1 MPSAI
6 ASPQSPR
13 DIMILQE
20 AVGVS
25 IPKAIPSLVLGES
38 LNALVLSSSIERK
51 ALLQIKNST
60 VLADTPFPLQNRE
73 TLTVRV
79 DQLYPTIVL
88 RIITRDDAEISKIHE
103 FLKLYRSNP
112 GALKDMIG
120 SVNDL
125 LRGDN
130 LRELGNYLSK
140 KDILNFFRIL
150 NQIIVSKDNMK
161 NPLFL
166 KESIVAL
173 GLTDERRLMKAL
185 SDPAILKDNKISL
198 TLKQILMK
206 LSSKLSPIQI
216 ASDHTDLDIQK
227 IGQFSSIADHA
238 ATVIE
243 TLQIVNIMAQ
253 EQDGLFVLR
262 IPFQFPDGIRT
273 QDIFIE
279 ADLEMNKQYN
289 GIQCRIV
296 LFLDMDALGE
306 LAVDAGLKD
315 GILRCTIK
323 CPDQNVC
330 EFMQPLLLELR
341 EALSGMDYSTGSV
354 ECVLEQ
360 DIQSWKND
368 FLHDHNLFTQSVID
382 VCV

>member
-1 MPSAI
+1 
-6 ASPQSPR
+6 
-13 DIMILQE
+13 MILQE

-25 IPKAIPSLVLGES
+25 KQKAIPSLVLGES

-79 DQLYPTIVL
+79 DQLYPIIVL

-161 NPLFL
+161 NPLFF

-185 SDPAILKDNKISL
+185 SDPSILKDNQIGL

-253 EQDGLFVLR
+253 EQDGLFVLQ

-279 ADLEMNKQYN
+279 ADREMNKQYN

-296 LFLDMDALGE
+296 LFLDLDALGE

-330 EFMQPLLLELR
+330 DFMQPLLPELR
-341 EALSGMDYSTGSV
+341 EALSGIDYSTGSV

-368 FLHDHNLFTQSVID
+368 FLHDRNLFTQSVID